1 MREAALKAL
10 RKLPDEELTRQS
22 MAMVALLDHASAGV
36 RTSALAAIGD
46 LPANARRLAAEYI
59 VIKLQDTD
67 VHVRRAALAALC
79 NKRAAM

>member
-1 MREAALKAL
+1 MPSVTA
-10 RKLPDEELTRQS
+10 
-22 MAMVALLDHASAGV
+22 
-36 RTSALAAIGD
+36 D
-46 LPANARRLAAEYI
+46 LPTPLEAQSYLTPTSPSSTSPIDLAAEYI